1 MVGKKLKAA
10 HSLPTAAMHSSN
22 LGFKSKFATLSLC
35 LLLVTLWLCLHGYH
49 GLTGDG
55 QIYAF
60 QAFARLH
67 PQLAADLYLQNT
79 SQDQFTWFSP
89 LYTWCIAAF
98 GLEDAAR
105 LLTLLF
111 TLWFLAAA
119 WSFSAAVTGRDAA
132 WLAVAFLLIVA
143 GDYGGSGVFRI
154 LDPFLTARLPAEALA
169 VAALACYVHGMKRL
183 GALLAFGALFIHP
196 LMALPGL
203 LLIVCL
209 WLPVRVSIIG
219 AVGGVL
225 ATLAI
230 ALVAVYLPTASHML
244 TVIDAPWLEVVRERS
259 QFLFLQLWSIHDWD
273 VNAQPFISLGFT
285 AVAVADE
292 RIRKLCAAA
301 ALVGTAGLAVAFIGG
316 LIGPVAILVQG
327 QAWRWIWITFFIG
340 AALVPFTALQVSRDQ
355 RCGPL
360 CALLLVSSWT
370 LPGIDGTACVMLASI
385 LWLARERV
393 DSLPVTYF
401 RWVSAALGAVIVVW
415 ISTKCW
421 AIVSLPASPSV
432 PAPLGAVQVQNIFA
446 LKVPAV
452 LLGALVWLGIRANRT
467 AWLPV
472 FLAALL
478 AAVSALIF
486 PAAFKQSRTMVA
498 AADIHE
504 FADWANA
511 IPPTS
516 TILVAPPRDVGAF
529 VWFILG
535 RPNYLTVDQSSGVVF
550 SRATAL
556 EVRRRSEVLVPLM
569 DPNWKIL
576 TRLRAKPGPNNEA
589 TTRPLTRNNLI
600 QVCADPQLGFVISQ
614 DKVGFDPLR
623 HEHAGAWKDW
633 NLYDCRKVRSVPS
646 AT

>member
-1 MVGKKLKAA
+1 MVGKILKAA
-10 HSLPTAAMHSSN
+10 RPLP
-22 LGFKSKFATLSLC
+22 KFATFPLC
-35 LLLVTLWLCLHGYH
+35 LLLMFLWLCLHGYH

-60 QAFARLH
+60 QALARLH

-79 SQDQFTWFSP
+79 SQDQFTLFSP
-89 LYTWCIAAF
+89 FYAWCIAAS

-111 TLWFLAAA
+111 ALWFLAAA
-119 WSFSAAVTGRDAA
+119 WSFAAAVTGRDAA

-169 VAALACYVHGMKRL
+169 ISALACYVRGMKRL

-196 LMALPGL
+196 LIALPGL

-219 AVGGVL
+219 AVGGVF

-230 ALVAVYLPTASHML
+230 ALVAVDLPMASHML

-273 VNAQPFISLGFT
+273 VNALPFISLGFT
-285 AVAVADE
+285 AVAVPDE

-301 ALVGTAGLAVAFIGG
+301 ALVGAVGLAVAFIGG
-316 LIGPVAILVQG
+316 FIGPVAILVQG
-327 QAWRWIWITFFIG
+327 QAWRWVWVTVFIG
-340 AALVPFTALQVSRDQ
+340 AVLVPFAALQVSRNAK
-355 RCGPL
+355 CGPL
-360 CALLLVSSWT
+360 CSVLLASAWT
-370 LPGIDGTACVMLASI
+370 LPGIDGPGCVVLASA
-385 LWLARERV
+385 LWLTRERI
-393 DSLPVTYF
+393 DSLPAAYF
-401 RWVSAALGAVIVVW
+401 RWISAALGAAITVW
-415 ISTKCW
+415 ILVKCW
-421 AIVSLPASPSV
+421 TIVSPSSSPSV
-432 PAPLGAVQVQNIFA
+432 GATVGVAQIQNIFA
-446 LKVPAV
+446 LKFPAV
-452 LLGALVWLGIRANRT
+452 VLGALVWMGIRANRT
-467 AWLPV
+467 TWVPM
-472 FLAALL
+472 FLSAVL
-478 AAVSALIF
+478 AAVSVLIF
-486 PAAFKQSRTMVA
+486 PAAFKQSRTLAA

-504 FADWANA
+504 FSDWANA

-516 TILVAPPRDVGAF
+516 TVLVARPRDVGSF
-529 VWFILG
+529 VWFTLG
-535 RPNYLTVDQSSGVVF
+535 RPNYLAVDQSSGVVF

-556 EVRRRSEVLVPLM
+556 EVRRRSEVLLPLM
-569 DPNWKIL
+569 EPNWKIM
-576 TRLRAKPGPNNEA
+576 TSLRAKPGSSPKSEA
-589 TTRPLTRNNLI
+589 ITRPLTPENLI
-600 QVCADPQLGFVISQ
+600 HVCADPLLGFVISQ

-623 HEHAGAWKDW
+623 HEYAGAWKNW
-633 NLYDCRKVRSVPS
+633 NLYDCRKVRPAPS